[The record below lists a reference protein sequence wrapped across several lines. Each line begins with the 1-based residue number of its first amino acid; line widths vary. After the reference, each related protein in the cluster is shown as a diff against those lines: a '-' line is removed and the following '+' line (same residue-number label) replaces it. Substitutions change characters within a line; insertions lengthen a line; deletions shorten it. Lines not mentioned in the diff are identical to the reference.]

1 MKYVDRALARR
12 GGNHAVFEVKD
23 IGIDPVA
30 DRKALSDHFPSIR
43 IHRNKHLGIA
53 PSDEEPPVLAVH
65 CDGGGL
71 SCRRD
76 LPSRF
81 DHEFVGINSQ
91 DLVRVFEVVVDHP
104 LAIGYGLLRSAT
116 QRKCGHDCSL
126 SWIDHGRIFATPIED
141 KQTLGCRIIKNGIG
155 ITARLDLT
163 KGFESL
169 QIEDHDLTRFT
180 VCDESTTEIVDDNDT
195 VAALQIGNGA
205 NNRAFIGVDHFDLT
219 AVREINAASRVIEC
233 DVVKILLPARSGT
246 EWDLLKKVIARGRAR
261 KNVGTEEQQVQTKKN
276 MRSFHA
282 SLQCCFYQIT
292 FRANC
297 PSLGFVTSGFA
308 KYPPPLG
315 AVQVGVRML
324 PHPVSAN
331 IWAL

>member
-81 DHEFVGINSQ
+81 DHEFAGINSQ
-91 DLVRVFEVVVDHP
+91 DLIRVFEVVVYHP

-116 QRKCGHDCSL
+116 QRKCGHDRSF
-126 SWIDHGRIFATPIED
+126 SWIDHGRVFATPIEHE
-141 KQTLGCRIIKNGIG
+141 QTLGCRIIKNGIG

-195 VAALQIGNGA
+195 VAPLQIGNSA
-205 NNRAFIGVDHFDLT
+205 NDRAFSGVDDLDLRS
-219 AVREINAASRVIEC
+219 VREINAASRGIEC
-233 DVVKILLPARSGT
+233 DVVKILLPARSGP
-246 EWDLLKKVIARGRAR
+246 EWELLQKVIARRRAR
-261 KNVGTEEQQVQTKKN
+261 KNIGTKDQQAKTN
-276 MRSFHA
+276 ENTRTFHA
-282 SLQCCFYQIT
+282 SLQ
-292 FRANC
+292 
-297 PSLGFVTSGFA
+297 
-308 KYPPPLG
+308 
-315 AVQVGVRML
+315 
-324 PHPVSAN
+324 
-331 IWAL
+331 